1 MVASPGVLAPPNW
14 HPPLTLQLILGADL
28 KVSHFDPRFEA
39 RPLEKATYMTDD
51 VPDEQ
56 VALSRSSM
64 ASGRQNIKNSGYD
77 PASVGIMID
86 GE

>member
-1 MVASPGVLAPPNW
+1 
-14 HPPLTLQLILGADL
+14 
-28 KVSHFDPRFEA
+28 
-39 RPLEKATYMTDD
+39 MTDD

-64 ASGRQNIKNSGYD
+64 ASGRQNMENSGYD